1 MSPEQQ
7 VYAKRWWTLG
17 VLCVSLLVV
26 GLDNTILNVA
36 IPKLQDELHATQGQ
50 IEWIID
56 SYVLVFAGLL
66 LTMGS
71 LGDKFGRK
79 KALSVGLLIFGAGSV
94 LSAFSG
100 SANVLIAT
108 RALMGVGGALIMPST
123 LSILTNVFPPNERG
137 RAIAI
142 WAGVS
147 GLGIGIGPI
156 AGGLLLAHFWWGAIF
171 LVNVPVVIAA
181 IVSGRFLVPESKDD
195 HAPHLDP
202 LGAGLSI
209 AGLSALVY
217 AIIQA
222 PTAGWLSGRT
232 LGVGAV
238 GLVIIG
244 LFVLSEARS
253 DHPMLP
259 VEFFKNPR
267 FSAGSGA
274 VTLAFFAL
282 FGTTLLLTQYQQIV
296 RNYSAL
302 QAGIRVIPVAV
313 ALVVFAPNSAK
324 LAARFGTKR
333 VVASGLTVLSL
344 TLASLRLFEVG
355 TPYWKLGVVY
365 FLMGAGMAHV
375 VAPSTEA
382 IMGSLPRNR
391 AGVGS
396 AVNDTTRQVGG
407 ALGVAIL
414 GSLLS
419 SAYAHHIAP
428 VLQLIPADRRGEASD
443 SIVKTLQVAGS
454 LGNADTARIAAAAR
468 VAFTDAMG
476 TVALVAAC
484 FAMLGAIAVVL
495 FLPAQGRAEE
505 QELADLGL
513 PVEDEAA
520 VEAEALR

>member
-7 VYAKRWWTLG
+7 QVYDKRWWTLA

-36 IPKLQDELHATQGQ
+36 IPTLQERLHATQGQ

-66 LTMGS
+66 LTMGA
-71 LGDKFGRK
+71 LGDKFGRRR
-79 KALSVGLLIFGAGSV
+79 ALSIGLLSFGASSV
-94 LSAFSG
+94 FCAFSG
-100 SANVLIAT
+100 SANALIAG

-156 AGGLLLAHFWWGAIF
+156 AGGVLLEHFWWGAIF
-171 LVNVPVVIAA
+171 LVNVPVVIGALVA
-181 IVSGRFLVPESKDD
+181 GRFLVPESKDER
-195 HAPHLDP
+195 APRLDP
-202 LGAGLSI
+202 LGAVLSI
-209 AGLSALVY
+209 AGLSALVF
-217 AIIQA
+217 AIIEA
-222 PTAGWLSGRT
+222 PIRGWLST
-232 LGVGAV
+232 ETIGAGFL
-238 GLVIIG
+238 GLVILG
-244 LFVLSEARS
+244 FFVVNESRS

-296 RNYSAL
+296 RGYTAL
-302 QAGIRVIPVAV
+302 EAGIRVLPVAA
-313 ALVVFAPNSAK
+313 ALVTFAPNSAK

-333 VVASGLTVLSL
+333 VVAGGLTVLGL

-355 TPYWKLGVVY
+355 TPYWKLGLVY

-419 SAYAHHIAP
+419 SAYAAHIKPAIEHLPAP
-428 VLQLIPADRRGEASD
+428 LRAEARD
-443 SIVKTLQVAGS
+443 SIVKTMFVAHGDQA
-454 LGNADTARIAAAAR
+454 LEHAAK

-476 TVALVAAC
+476 TVALVAAG
-484 FAMLGAIAVVL
+484 FAFLGALAVVL
-495 FLPAQGRAEE
+495 FLPAQGREE
-505 QELADLGL
+505 ETELASLGL
-513 PVEDEAA
+513 EEATA
-520 VEAEALR
+520 R